1 MGFNQLIEK
10 GCIFILFM
18 INYVVISAVKQ
29 IPMMPVENSLIL
41 AGVQSCLSFK
51 VPSSLVTKMIEL
63 LPESSCFPLASWEFA
78 SQLISQYKKSWLKR
92 KIANYV
98 YFLQMGFNSL
108 YLYQLKRV
116 YFPSVHDKLP

>member
-29 IPMMPVENSLIL
+29 ILMMPVENSLIL
-41 AGVQSCLSFK
+41 VGVQSCLSFK

-78 SQLISQYKKSWLKR
+78 SQQISQDKKSWLKR
-92 KIANYV
+92 KIPSYI
-98 YFLQMGFNSL
+98 FLQMGINSL
-108 YLYQLKRV
+108 YL
-116 YFPSVHDKLP
+116 DN